1 MTSPKLLV
9 INANTLQGII
19 TLAEAIEIVDRAMR
33 ELSAGL
39 VAAPERTVMSVN
51 ASTRLGLMPGAM
63 PSLSRFGVKVVSLSA
78 DAASFGLPSHQGLM
92 LLFDSAT
99 GQPLAVLD
107 CHALTRMR
115 TAAASAVATRA
126 LARRDAKVLAII
138 GPGDLA
144 GPHLEAISAIR
155 PIEHVRVWGRSRAKA
170 EAFAAGRRDVRVAD
184 SVEQAVKGA
193 DIICTLT
200 SSPGPLLEGAWLEPG
215 QHLNLVGSS
224 LRSSREV
231 DDEMVRRGIFI
242 ADSRSHA
249 LSQAGELLHAIEQRV
264 VDQGHVK
271 GEIGEVLA
279 GKLPGRTS
287 DDQIT
292 IYKSL
297 GHAAQDIA
305 LAHALLLRAGKSDKV
320 TAVDW

>member
-9 INANTLQGII
+9 INGNALQDII
-19 TLAEAIEIVDRAMR
+19 TPAETIEIVGQAMR
-33 ELSAGL
+33 ELSAGV

-138 GPGDLA
+138 GPAIWRVRIWMRSRPSVPSNRSASGA
-144 GPHLEAISAIR
+144 GPRARRKPSPPAAAMSELPTASNR
-155 PIEHVRVWGRSRAKA
+155 QSRAP
-170 EAFAAGRRDVRVAD
+170 
-184 SVEQAVKGA
+184 
-193 DIICTLT
+193 T
-200 SSPGPLLEGAWLEPG
+200 SS
-215 QHLNLVGSS
+215 
-224 LRSSREV
+224 
-231 DDEMVRRGIFI
+231 
-242 ADSRSHA
+242 A
-249 LSQAGELLHAIEQRV
+249 L
-264 VDQGHVK
+264 
-271 GEIGEVLA
+271 
-279 GKLPGRTS
+279 
-287 DDQIT
+287 
-292 IYKSL
+292 
-297 GHAAQDIA
+297 
-305 LAHALLLRAGKSDKV
+305 
-320 TAVDW
+320 